1 MNKRI
6 TPPSDFNF
14 NLFNVDELADYFS
27 NKTYPE
33 ITETL
38 AVIDTHIKTA
48 RKVDCK
54 IHPEVKLINKV
65 FRELKQ
71 ALEKG
76 MLKEERFF
84 LPVVKKI
91 GQAQKKRDYD
101 LIDDI
106 LLIDGTL
113 DELMAEHRRIK
124 QLLAQINLLCATNP
138 LSVNSSPSLKSFY
151 SEIVKLEEQIQKH
164 FFVEDE
170 IFISKLGK
178 IAIFLEESNL
188 VTLDNV
194 S

>member
-84 LPVVKKI
+84 F
-91 GQAQKKRDYD
+91 GNDFS
-101 LIDDI
+101 
-106 LLIDGTL
+106 
-113 DELMAEHRRIK
+113 
-124 QLLAQINLLCATNP
+124 LLCFLVDDKPERYKAAR
-138 LSVNSSPSLKSFY
+138 V
-151 SEIVKLEEQIQKH
+151 
-164 FFVEDE
+164 
-170 IFISKLGK
+170 
-178 IAIFLEESNL
+178 FLERSGEVVGKDKAKSWL
-188 VTLDNV
+188 SEKEQEIKKTLNADKIEIQY
-194 S
+194 